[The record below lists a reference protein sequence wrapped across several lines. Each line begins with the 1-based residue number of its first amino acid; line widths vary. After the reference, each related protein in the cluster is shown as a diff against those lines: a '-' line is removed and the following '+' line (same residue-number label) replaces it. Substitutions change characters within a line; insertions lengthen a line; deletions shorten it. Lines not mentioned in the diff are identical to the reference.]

1 MSLIMAGSSGGI
13 CAPVPGHEKL
23 NVIGAIAVVLV
34 SDTVVEAG
42 EIKASPLSIVMS
54 IVAVSE
60 ILESLTQ
67 RV

>member
-42 EIKASPLSIVMS
+42 EIKAPLSIVMS

-60 ILESLTQ
+60 IPESLTQ

>member
-1 MSLIMAGSSGGI
+1 MAGSSGGI

-23 NVIGAIAVVLV
+23 NVIGAIAVLLV
-34 SDTVVEAG
+34 SETVVEAG
-42 EIKASPLSIVMS
+42 EIKGSPLSMVMS

-60 ILESLTQ
+60 TPESLTQ